1 MLSEK
6 MQEAL
11 NAQIKIEAESSQV
24 YLAMASWSEVQ
35 PGIDNIT
42 AFFYRHSDE
51 ERFHMLKLIH
61 FVNERGGFATV
72 PALDQPTLSYASI
85 IEAFKELLKHE
96 EQVSQSINNL
106 VDIAL
111 TEKDYATHNFLQ
123 WYVAEQIEEEALA
136 RSMNDK
142 LELIGDEKSG
152 LYLFN
157 QDILSVTVVDSPN
170 PTGIGL

>member
-1 MLSEK
+1 MLSKK
-6 MQEAL
+6 MQVAL
-11 NAQIKIEAESSQV
+11 NAQIKIEAQSSQV
-24 YLAMASWSEVQ
+24 YLAMASWAEVQ

-42 AFFYRHSDE
+42 SFFYRHSDE

-61 FVNERGGFATV
+61 FVNERGGFAAV
-72 PALDQPTLSYASI
+72 PALEQPTLTYASI
-85 IEAFKELLKHE
+85 KEAFRELLEHE
-96 EQVSQSINNL
+96 EQVSASINNL

-157 QDILSVTVVDSPN
+157 QDILSVSVEGNAAPDPGV
-170 PTGIGL
+170 